1 MPSIVPFVPVLYIVQ
16 GTAAIASM
24 KSFTMDVLK
33 SMSIT
38 TSCFHKCPRLDVQ
51 IASALVPQLG
61 SVALSYLQQT
71 PRYLPKQILLSRVD
85 LMQEFLLRL
94 PCRPFL
100 ALYNL
105 GQLHQWRIIGVI
117 IESSPV
123 APTPYFEHRVQR
135 SRLRNNCDN
144 LCWKIEGER
153 NVFRDVVLPRNRV
166 LPIGLAT
173 IENKSSI
180 RHQKHAARPDAPTNI
195 QSSIMDSMVDS
206 V

>member
-1 MPSIVPFVPVLYIVQ
+1 MPSIVLFVLVLYIVQ

-38 TSCFHKCPRLDVQ
+38 TSCFHKCPKLDVQ

-71 PRYLPKQILLSRVD
+71 PRYLPKQILLSRAD

-94 PCRPFL
+94 PCHPFL

-153 NVFRDVVLPRNRV
+153 NVFRDVVLPRNRAANW
-166 LPIGLAT
+166 PCDYRKQIFDPASKTCRLA
-173 IENKSSI
+173 
-180 RHQKHAARPDAPTNI
+180 PDAPTNI